1 MSDLPPK
8 PENLSNSATE
18 AEKLERDAVMKER
31 KRCQDKANSRKRTRA
46 KGADRSQEEI
56 GAVSTSN
63 SKRAKGA
70 DRSQEE
76 IGAVSS
82 SNGKRAKRG
91 GHGGHRDGTGRKLE
105 QEAVVAST
113 IRRGRAE
120 YDVWRVKLCPND
132 ETYVIQ
138 PKLNFHPIKSTSLSD
153 IAAKVFVKYPTAEV
167 P

>member
-1 MSDLPPK
+1 MSDIPPK
-8 PENLSNSATE
+8 PERLSRSATE
-18 AEKLERDAVMKER
+18 AEKLKRAAFMKER
-31 KRCQDKANSRKRTRA
+31 KRCQDKANS
-46 KGADRSQEEI
+46 
-56 GAVSTSN
+56 

-76 IGAVSS
+76 IGAVAAASS
-82 SNGKRAKRG
+82 KRAKRG

-105 QEAVVAST
+105 QEQKQEAVVAST

-153 IAAKVFVKYPTAEV
+153 IAAKVFMKYPTAEV